1 VRAPAVV
8 RAVLSGTLAAI
19 VLGCGGGGG
28 GNESVVPRLMC
39 SGATSP
45 APDQVTL
52 GCPAEGIDSITVAV
66 HLGGPTTSSDIYG
79 LKFDLVFDPTV
90 LQFEPPAMEGSF
102 LNRDG
107 AATILQAG
115 ILLGEPGR
123 LIVAITRQ
131 GAPAGLQAAGTD
143 QVVMTLLFR
152 GVTPGS
158 TTLVFE
164 NAAVIDSN
172 LQTIQAIGF
181 GAPLTLTF
189 N

>member
-1 VRAPAVV
+1 MRGRVRLGACGQPLGQGRAVRAPAVV
-8 RAVLSGTLAAI
+8 RALLSGTLAAI
-19 VLGCGGGGG
+19 VLACGGGGG

-115 ILLGEPGR
+115 SLLGG
-123 LIVAITRQ
+123 TRPLLLARTAP
-131 GAPAGLQAAGTD
+131 GAPAGLQGAGTPPGLWKPLV
-143 QVVMTLLFR
+143 Q
-152 GVTPGS
+152 GGTPG
-158 TTLVFE
+158 
-164 NAAVIDSN
+164 
-172 LQTIQAIGF
+172 
-181 GAPLTLTF
+181 GATPLF
-189 N
+189 

>member
-1 VRAPAVV
+1 MRGRVRLGACGQPLGQGRAVRAPAVV
-8 RAVLSGTLAAI
+8 RALLSGTLAAI
-19 VLGCGGGGG
+19 VLACGGGGG

-39 SGATSP
+39 SGAPSP
-45 APDQVTL
+45 APDRVTR

-107 AATILQAG
+107 AATILQSG
-115 ILLGEPGR
+115 ILQGEPGR

-131 GAPAGLQAAGTD
+131 GAPAGLQAPGADHGA
-143 QVVMTLLFR
+143 MPLLISSF
-152 GVTPGS
+152 
-158 TTLVFE
+158 TT
-164 NAAVIDSN
+164 
-172 LQTIQAIGF
+172 
-181 GAPLTLTF
+181 
-189 N
+189 